1 MGRAGIGVL
10 LFVVS
15 LATAAAATESTD
27 DARAE
32 ACKVAM
38 NERIQLCT
46 DDCTRSALAAA
57 SDYKDTN
64 NNVKFGC
71 MKGCA
76 LRQVFQMQVCRQ
88 GGKSADD
95 PTETNRP

>member
-1 MGRAGIGVL
+1 MDRAGIGAL
-10 LFVVS
+10 LLVVGF
-15 LATAAAATESTD
+15 ATAAAATESAD
-27 DARAE
+27 DARAQ
-32 ACKVAM
+32 ACKAAM

-46 DDCTRSALAAA
+46 DDCTKMALAAA

-88 GGKSADD
+88 GGSVSSD
-95 PTETNRP
+95 PTETNRH